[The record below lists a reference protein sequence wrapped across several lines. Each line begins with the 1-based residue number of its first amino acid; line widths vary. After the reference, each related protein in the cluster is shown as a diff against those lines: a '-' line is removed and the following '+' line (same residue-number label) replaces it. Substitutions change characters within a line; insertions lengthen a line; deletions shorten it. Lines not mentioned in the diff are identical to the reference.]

1 MHPLNLAIAF
11 QILDNIKNGQLRS
24 CMAMGFEEKDLQILI
39 DPRSMGT
46 LVNSPVPWFKVVVD
60 GTIVHRLLVHA
71 SNTAIE
77 DMIRRAITLGASTPM
92 ITELFGLPAKEVAV
106 RREILGIRPRKGR
119 WPVIGPEEE
128 NHLWEHWVRL
138 TKEQGTDLQDAR
150 AVLAVAMSMTECEPT
165 FNLSMIWN
173 LIRGWITDGLV

>member
-71 SNTAIE
+71 SNTAIAAVPGLRE
-77 DMIRRAITLGASTPM
+77 RARVRKDRTGLTEHRRQR
-92 ITELFGLPAKEVAV
+92 LP
-106 RREILGIRPRKGR
+106 L
-119 WPVIGPEEE
+119 
-128 NHLWEHWVRL
+128 
-138 TKEQGTDLQDAR
+138 AR
-150 AVLAVAMSMTECEPT
+150 AGIGFAQFP
-165 FNLSMIWN
+165 
-173 LIRGWITDGLV
+173 RGPVTRTG